1 MMERIRERLRL
12 FFHPA
17 VCRPRQ
23 SFRRREKYMAPIRG
37 NMRSVI
43 VVRPENPM
51 FSEAVFI
58 LNDDYIRNHSSSH
71 KELMQQANDAVAGYD
86 SSLPARGMGMRG
98 RLWHLA
104 AAILFA
110 AALVGLYFL
119 FRI

>member
-12 FFHPA
+12 FFHP
-17 VCRPRQ
+17 VLCRPARLRQ
-23 SFRRREKYMAPIRG
+23 SRGKYMAPVRG

-58 LNDDYIRNHSSSH
+58 LNDDYIRKHSRSQ
-71 KELMQQANDAVAGYD
+71 KELLQQANEAVAEYAQT
-86 SSLPARGMGMRG
+86 LPERGMGLRG

-110 AALVGLYFL
+110 AALAGLYFL
-119 FRI
+119 LRA